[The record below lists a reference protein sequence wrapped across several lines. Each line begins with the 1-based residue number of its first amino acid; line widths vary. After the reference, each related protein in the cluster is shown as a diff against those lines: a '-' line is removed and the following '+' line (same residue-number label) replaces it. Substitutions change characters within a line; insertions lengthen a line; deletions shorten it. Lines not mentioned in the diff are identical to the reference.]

1 MKTANKH
8 CLPLIFLLK
17 HLWMST
23 VMSVMTQLHKHFIW
37 ESYWIHRWMCI
48 NCIPCDVSAAHA
60 VLHLPL
66 IKIFWSFAI
75 QKFLWRH
82 SFAQCLPDSSD
93 ALAPA
98 ILWTSISQMV
108 QHTARMI
115 FCWAMFISDLG
126 REGANQTSSVA
137 SISAVAWEWKGGV
150 NLKPLYGERNKA
162 ITIYL
167 SDGCPHF
174 TLSFFLSRN
183 RHMEDSNI
191 FFSSWHLCWL
201 IWGIYIM

>member
-1 MKTANKH
+1 M
-8 CLPLIFLLK
+8 F
-17 HLWMST
+17 
-23 VMSVMTQLHKHFIW
+23 QLHMLFFIFF
-37 ESYWIHRWMCI
+37 
-48 NCIPCDVSAAHA
+48 
-60 VLHLPL
+60 LL

-82 SFAQCLPDSSD
+82 SFAQRLPDSSD

-126 REGANQTSSVA
+126 RERANQTGSVA

-167 SDGCPHF
+167 SDGCTHF
-174 TLSFFLSRN
+174 TLRFFLSRN
-183 RHMEDSNI
+183 RHIEDSNH
-191 FFSSWHLCWL
+191 FFSSWHLWWL